1 MTATTASGETAES
14 KTVSD
19 LKIASNYLK
28 TEMKRM
34 KELTK
39 KEEALVPPT
48 QAAAMLGISPQAI
61 EKRMREGS
69 LRSYKVFGKNY
80 LAGKQIEEMM
90 VERITR
96 LLAAGTDKNRLEESI
111 YQKMIINSKLAMKKG
126 KTGKGLRKKPAS

>member
-1 MTATTASGETAES
+1 MTATTASKDIVES

-19 LKIASNYLK
+19 LKVATDYLK
-28 TEMKRM
+28 AEMKRM

-39 KEEALVPPT
+39 KEEALLPPV

-90 VERITR
+90 IERIKR
-96 LLAAGTDKNRLEESI
+96 LVAAGTDKNKLEETM
-111 YQKMIINSKLAMKKG
+111 YKKMAVNSKLAIKKS
-126 KTGKGLRKKPAS
+126 KTGSK